1 MQQRSYLKNNLYI
14 CNMENIQKYLNDDNV
29 CAIYPLGSRVYGSYT
44 DDSDYDY
51 ILICHEFFHSKDI
64 NVHVYTIE
72 QYKQALNNHEI
83 QALECYFIDDNLI
96 VKYLDNTFDGLFNL
110 DKSKLRISISTI
122 SSNSWVKGKKK
133 LIIAGDYDPYL
144 AIKSIFHSLRI
155 LDFGIQIGSTG
166 SIINYGSMNWLLEDL
181 KKMSLQY
188 QRDEL
193 WNAIDT
199 KYRSLYNEKSSQ
211 FKQLCPKALNENDMK
226 KELRI
231 ILKNHKVTDGELNK
245 ILALF
250 K

>member
-1 MQQRSYLKNNLYI
+1 
-14 CNMENIQKYLNDDNV
+14 MENIKNYIDNDNV
-29 CAIYPLGSRVYGSYT
+29 VIIYPLGSRVYGSHT
-44 DDSDYDY
+44 KESDYDY
-51 ILICHEFFHSKDI
+51 ILICHKFFDSKDI

-72 QYKQALNNHEI
+72 QYLQALSNHEI

-96 VKYLDNTFDGLFNL
+96 VKYLDNTFDSFLKL
-110 DKSKLRISISTI
+110 DLSKLRTSISTI
-122 SSNSWVKGKKK
+122 SSNSYVKGKKK
-133 LIIAGDYDPYL
+133 LIISGDYDPHL

-211 FKQLCPKALNENDMK
+211 FKILCPKTLNENVYK
-226 KELRI
+226 KELKN
-231 ILKNHKVTDGELNK
+231 ILKEHKVTEGELNK
-245 ILALF
+245 IIALF